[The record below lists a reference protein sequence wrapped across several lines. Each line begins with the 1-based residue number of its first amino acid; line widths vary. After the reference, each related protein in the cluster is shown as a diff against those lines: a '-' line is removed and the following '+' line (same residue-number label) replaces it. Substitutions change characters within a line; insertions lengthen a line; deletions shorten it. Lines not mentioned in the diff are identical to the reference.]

1 MTCVCHQSVNIT
13 MSSKLNFLLEVFRSK
28 QNLLLVTSMVVVSTI
43 FVSVAV
49 SYHLAMA
56 GIKASTM
63 QNTKMKV
70 VF

>member
-1 MTCVCHQSVNIT
+1 

-56 GIKASTM
+56 GIKGRILDV
-63 QNTKMKV
+63 KV
-70 VF
+70 VLY

>member
-1 MTCVCHQSVNIT
+1 

-28 QNLLLVTSMVVVSTI
+28 QNLLLVTSLVVVSTI

-56 GIKASTM
+56 GIKARTM
-63 QNTKMKV
+63 QNTKKKV
-70 VF
+70 VFY